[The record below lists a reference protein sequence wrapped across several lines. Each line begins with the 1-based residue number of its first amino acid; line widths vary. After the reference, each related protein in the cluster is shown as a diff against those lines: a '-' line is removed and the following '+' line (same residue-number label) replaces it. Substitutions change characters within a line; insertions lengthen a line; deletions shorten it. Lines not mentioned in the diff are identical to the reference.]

1 MLVFDRGEQRFCY
14 RVAAVIVDP
23 STELRVS
30 RRRVLLQAVE
40 EGPTFEAPFFCL
52 PGGRV
57 EHGETAEGCLRRE
70 MREELEEEVR
80 IERLLWLNENF
91 FEHEGMSWHEIGL
104 YFLASLPEGSRLLS
118 EDGPHWGVEPEIGIK
133 FRLEWHEVEKLDGV
147 RLLPSF
153 LRQWLRSLPARVE
166 HVVHRD

>member
-1 MLVFDRGEQRFCY
+1 VSCRLGLVLVFDRDGKRFCY
-14 RVAAVIVDP
+14 RVAAVIVD
-23 STELRVS
+23 RG
-30 RRRVLLQAVE
+30 RVLLQAVE

-57 EHGETAEGCLRRE
+57 EHGETAEGCLLRE

-80 IERLLWLNENF
+80 IERLLWVNENF

-104 YFLASLPEGSRLLS
+104 YFLVSLGEDSRFRGS
-118 EDGPHWGVEPEIGIK
+118 GPHWGVEPEIGIK
-133 FRLEWHEVEKLDGV
+133 FRLEWHGVEKLDGV

-153 LRQWLRSLPARVE
+153 LRERLRSLPERVE
-166 HVVHRD
+166 HVVHYGE